1 MEQSKKDFYLEYYTS
16 QLNKILEQS
25 ELMFVDKN
33 MNLCN
38 VKIIS
43 TTNNSELKF

>member
-1 MEQSKKDFYLEYYTS
+1 MDEKELIKERF
-16 QLNKILEQS
+16 K
-25 ELMFVDKN
+25 LMFVDKN